1 MTLTGDEAKEFM
13 DQERARVKQLKA
25 EMLASAKADAQHRN
39 KEPFDLEK
47 LESLC
52 DTSSEGRMAPLDERI
67 AEFERKYYVVY
78 PDIMTIEEFAKK
90 IEELSRW

>member
-1 MTLTGDEAKEFM
+1 MKLIGDAAKALADDVRAHNE
-13 DQERARVKQLKA
+13 QRRGERLAR
-25 EMLASAKADAQHRN
+25 AKADAVSRG

-52 DTSSEGRMAPLDERI
+52 DTSNAGKMAPLDERF
-67 AEFERKYYVVY
+67 AEFEREYYVVF
-78 PDIMTIEEFAKK
+78 PNVMTLEEFAKK